1 MFFEKLIFYFSK
13 KAKLVTFCHHLGKAR
28 VKGLPTLR
36 LEAKGLKA
44 WAFRRSVF
52 RAPAMRRGNYL
63 GIEAWILKIRA
74 LLNPRLEAQCG

>member
-1 MFFEKLIFYFSK
+1 MRPLFDLIRLIS
-13 KAKLVTFCHHLGKAR
+13 FCLLPSLESICTVSSGGNVS

-52 RAPAMRRGNYL
+52 RYMGH
-63 GIEAWILKIRA
+63 EA
-74 LLNPRLEAQCG
+74 